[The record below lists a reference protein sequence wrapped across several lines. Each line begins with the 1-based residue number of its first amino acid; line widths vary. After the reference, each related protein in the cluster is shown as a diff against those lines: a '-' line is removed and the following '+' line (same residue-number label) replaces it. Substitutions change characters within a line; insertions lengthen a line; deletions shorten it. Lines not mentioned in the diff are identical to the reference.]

1 MSIMQAL
8 YDSEINVEISSFWD
22 GGWWVGLGDEKN
34 GFDDYWQCE
43 TWADVETTLREKAI
57 EHYPNSKFAAAF
69 LTPGR

>member
-8 YDSEINVEISSFWD
+8 YDSEINFEVFSFWD
-22 GGWWVGLGDEKN
+22 AGWSVSLGDNWGGYKERWNCK
-34 GFDDYWQCE
+34 
-43 TWADVETTLREKAI
+43 TWAEVETTLREKAI